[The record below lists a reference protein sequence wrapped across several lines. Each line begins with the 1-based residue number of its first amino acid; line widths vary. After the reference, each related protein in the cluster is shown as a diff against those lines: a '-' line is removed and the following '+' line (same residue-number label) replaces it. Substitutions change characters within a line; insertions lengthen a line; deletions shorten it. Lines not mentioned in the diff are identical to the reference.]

1 MMNWLKTLLKA
12 KISIT
17 IVYPPAN
24 GVESTVVPKVVDRT
38 SNITTLRKSNV
49 RFVQYDVQEQN
60 EDPKTYYYTELYKS
74 GNWAQVR
81 NTWHSDK
88 DKALAAHLKFVKEGV
103 SEEKK
108 ITTVLWE
115 GLSEEETESW
125 VKLQLK
131 EQLDDELTVANGRC
145 SI

>member
-1 MMNWLKTLLKA
+1 MFQWLRNLAKS

-17 IVYPPAN
+17 LVYPPAN
-24 GVESTVVPKVVDRT
+24 GVEPTTTPKVVDRT
-38 SNITTLRKSNV
+38 SNITTIRKSNV
-49 RFVQYDVQEQN
+49 RFVQYDIQEAN
-60 EDPKTYYYTELYKS
+60 EDPKTYYYTELYKN
-74 GNWAQVR
+74 GNWNQVR

-88 DKALAAHLKFVKEGV
+88 DKALEAHLNFVKNGV

-125 VKLQLK
+125 VNLQRISQGC
-131 EQLDDELTVANGRC
+131 EDTAIANGRC